1 LLRSESFKNK
11 GAHMLK
17 QCSKKTILVLISFL
31 FFSKIYAKDIPTIVI
46 APSKKPQSISTVGTS
61 VTVYSEKDIENSSE
75 SFLHNIL
82 NYGSPGISA
91 YQSGGPGTQSGIQIR
106 NLPKRYTTIYID
118 GVKMSDPSTVS
129 NDYYFDD
136 LLKGSISRI
145 EILRG
150 NQSSLYGSGAMGGTV
165 NITTKK
171 GKPGFQK
178 EFNAITGS
186 DKTINLSGAVSGAD
200 EKNDFWLGYEN
211 FHTAGDSA
219 MTDNDEADSYHNDT
233 FVGNYGYKIN
243 DKFKFESN
251 ARLINSFLNYDSVDS
266 STNPT
271 NDDNNQNWNKEWN
284 GSLGLVHEPFKNFNH
299 SLKKVKSVNNRTYNA
314 FSAFGSSKAKSEYI
328 GFRDAYYY
336 SGNYNFN
343 LDNSITFGSEY
354 ENDEADLKK
363 TNYRGTETV
372 GAYFDVQNRLTENL
386 YTTFGMRFD
395 DNDHAGN
402 EDSHRVSFAYLTGNN
417 NTKIHGTYG
426 TSYRYPSLVEQFD
439 SSAWKE
445 SADIGN
451 LTAEVGKSHDIGIG
465 RSFLENKL
473 NLDLTYFN
481 HEYTDNLAGW
491 KDSASDVNSYYHNQP
506 GLVKSEGFELGG
518 KWLAKDNLN
527 FNLAYTLSRTYDGED
542 ADDAN
547 NADGNT
553 GGTGGGA
560 FTDTRMVRVPR
571 HMLGLNTY
579 YKFPNKKISLNLQ
592 TIGATNSRDYGNYNS
607 PKHGSNYADV
617 KLPAYFV
624 NHLSVNL
631 DFIPNYDVFF
641 KITNL
646 TNEDYH
652 TALHYSQPG
661 RGLSFGLKK
670 SFD

>member
-1 LLRSESFKNK
+1 MKNIYLILLIFLNLTFFNK
-11 GAHMLK
+11 
-17 QCSKKTILVLISFL
+17 L
-31 FFSKIYAKDIPTIVI
+31 FAKDIPTIVI

-61 VTVYSEKDIENSSE
+61 VTVYTEKDIENSSE

-91 YQSGGPGTQSGIQIR
+91 YQSGGPGSQSGIQIR

-186 DKTINLSGAVSGAD
+186 NKTINGSGAISGAD
-200 EKNDFWLGYEN
+200 EKSDFWLGYET
-211 FHTAGDSA
+211 FHTDGESA
-219 MTDNDEADSYHNDT
+219 MTDNAERDAYHNDT

-243 DKFKFESN
+243 EELKFETSG
-251 ARLINSFLNYDSVDS
+251 RLIKSFLNYDAVDS
-266 STNPT
+266 STNPN
-271 NDDNNQNWNKEWN
+271 NDENNQNWNKEWN
-284 GSLGLVHEPFKNFNH
+284 GTLGLNHEPFKNFNH
-299 SLKKVKSVNNRTYNA
+299 SLKKVRSVNNRTYDEFTA
-314 FSAFGSSKAKSEYI
+314 YGSVKTKSEYI
-328 GFRDAYYY
+328 GFRDGYYY

-343 LDNSITFGSEY
+343 LDNGITFGSEY
-354 ENDEADLKK
+354 EYDEMDFKK
-363 TNYRGTETV
+363 TNNRASETI
-372 GAYFDVQNRLTENL
+372 GAYFDVQNRITEKL

-395 DNDHAGN
+395 DHEHAGN
-402 EDSHRVSFAYLTGNN
+402 EDSHRASFAYLTGSN

-426 TSYRYPSLVEQFD
+426 TSYRYPSLYENFQV
-439 SSAWKE
+439 WKE
-445 SADIGN
+445 SKDAGK

-465 RSFLENKL
+465 TSFLENKL

-491 KDSASDVNSYYHNQP
+491 KDSASDGNSFYHNQP
-506 GLVKSEGFELGG
+506 GLVKSEGFELDG

-547 NADGNT
+547 NVDGNA

-579 YKFPNKKISLNLQ
+579 YKIPNKKISMNLQ
-592 TIGATNSRDYGNYNS
+592 TIGASDARDYGNFNS
-607 PKHGSNYADV
+607 PQHGTSYADV

-624 NHLSVNL
+624 NHLT
-631 DFIPNYDVFF
+631 INYDYIPGYDIFF
-641 KITNL
+641 KIANL
-646 TNEDYH
+646 TDEDYN
-652 TALHYSQPG
+652 TALHYTQPK
-661 RGLSFGLKK
+661 RAFGFGIKK

>member
-1 LLRSESFKNK
+1 
-11 GAHMLK
+11 M
-17 QCSKKTILVLISFL
+17 KKTYLILIIFL
-31 FFSKIYAKDIPTIVI
+31 NLTFFNKLVAKDIPTIVI
-46 APSKKPQSISTVGTS
+46 APSKKPQSVSTVGTS
-61 VTVYSEKDIENSSE
+61 VSVYTEKDIENSSE

-445 SADIGN
+445 STDIGN

-473 NLDLTYFN
+473 SLDFTYFN
-481 HEYTDNLAGW
+481 HQYTDNLAGW
-491 KDSASDVNSYYHNQP
+491 KDSVSDVNSYYHNQP
-506 GLVKSEGFELGG
+506 GLIKSEGFELGG
-518 KWLAKDNLN
+518 NWLAQDNLN
-527 FNLAYTLSRTYDGED
+527 FNLSYTLSRTYDGED

-547 NADGNT
+547 NADGKT

-579 YKFPNKKISLNLQ
+579 YKVPSKKISLNLQ

-607 PKHGSNYADV
+607 PKHGSNYVDV

-624 NHLSVNL
+624 NHLT
-631 DFIPNYDVFF
+631 FNYDAVPGYDIFF

-646 TNEDYH
+646 TDEKYH
-652 TALHYSQPG
+652 TALHYAQPNRALG
-661 RGLSFGLKK
+661 FGMKK

>member
-1 LLRSESFKNK
+1 M
-11 GAHMLK
+11 H
-17 QCSKKTILVLISFL
+17 KKYFILIIFLNLI
-31 FFSKIYAKDIPTIVI
+31 FFSKLFSKDIPTIVI
-46 APSKKPQSISTVGTS
+46 APSKKPQSVSTVGTS
-61 VTVYSEKDIENSSE
+61 VTVYTKKDIENSSE

-82 NYGSPGISA
+82 NYGAPGISA

-118 GVKMSDPSTVS
+118 GIKMSDPSTVS

-150 NQSSLYGSGAMGGTV
+150 NQSSVYGSGAMGGTV

-171 GKPGFQK
+171 GKQGFQK

-186 DKTINLSGAVSGAD
+186 NETINLSGAISGAD
-200 EKNDFWLGYEN
+200 EKNDFWLGYET
-211 FHTAGDSA
+211 FHTAGESA
-219 MTDNDEADSYHNDT
+219 MTDNDEEDAYHNDT

-243 DKFKFESN
+243 NKLKFESN
-251 ARLINSFLNYDSVDS
+251 ARLINSFLNYDSNDS
-266 STNPT
+266 STNP
-271 NDDNNQNWNKEWN
+271 NNNDNNQNWNKEWN
-284 GSLGLVHEPFKNFNH
+284 GSVGLVHRPFKNFNH
-299 SLKKVKSVNNRTYNA
+299 SLKKVQSVNNRTYDE
-314 FSAFGSSKAKSEYI
+314 FTDFGSSKTKSEYI

-336 SGNYNFN
+336 TGNYDYN
-343 LDNSITFGSEY
+343 LDHSITFGAEY

-363 TNYRGTETV
+363 TNYVGTETV
-372 GAYFDVQNRLTENL
+372 GAYFDVQNRLTEKL
-386 YTTFGMRFD
+386 YATFGMRFD

-426 TSYRYPSLVEQFD
+426 TSYRYPSLYENF
-439 SSAWKE
+439 SAWKKAE
-445 SADIGN
+445 DVGR
-451 LTAEVGKSHDIGIG
+451 LTAEVGRSHDIGIG

-481 HEYTDNLAGW
+481 HKYSDNLSGW
-491 KDSASDVNSYYHNQP
+491 KDTASDFNSFYHNQS

-518 KWLAKDNLN
+518 KWLAMENLN
-527 FNLAYTLSRTYDGED
+527 FGLAYTLSRTYDGED

-547 NADGNT
+547 NSDGNS

-560 FTDTRMVRVPR
+560 FTDTRMARVPR

-579 YKFPNKKISLNLQ
+579 YKIPNKKMSIDLQ
-592 TIGATNSRDYGNYNS
+592 TIGATNVRDYGNYNS
-607 PKHGSNYADV
+607 PRAGGSDYRDV

-624 NHLSVNL
+624 NHLTLNF
-631 DFIPNYDVFF
+631 DHIPSYDVFF

-652 TALHYSQPG
+652 TALHYSQPK
-661 RGLSFGLKK
+661 RAFSFGIKR

>member
-1 LLRSESFKNK
+1 MK
-11 GAHMLK
+11 
-17 QCSKKTILVLISFL
+17 
-31 FFSKIYAKDIPTIVI
+31 KIYLILIIFLNLIFFNKLVAKDIPTIVI

-150 NQSSLYGSGAMGGTV
+150 NQSSVYGSGAMGGTV

-186 DKTINLSGAVSGAD
+186 DKTINLSGAVSGAN

-211 FHTAGDSA
+211 FRTAGDSA

-243 DKFKFESN
+243 DKLKFESN
-251 ARLINSFLNYDSVDS
+251 ARLINSFLNYDAVDS

-284 GSLGLVHEPFKNFNH
+284 GTLGLAHEPFKNFNH
-299 SLKKVKSVNNRTYNA
+299 SLKKVKSVNNRTYDE
-314 FSAFGSSKAKSEYI
+314 FTAFGSAKTKSEYI

-363 TNYRGTETV
+363 TKYVGTQTV

-395 DNDHAGN
+395 DNEHAGN

-426 TSYRYPSLVEQFD
+426 TSYRYPSLYENFSV
-439 SSAWKE
+439 WKE
-445 SADIGN
+445 TKDSGN

-481 HEYTDNLAGW
+481 HEYSDNLAGW

-506 GLVKSEGFELGG
+506 GLVKSEGLELDG

-527 FNLAYTLSRTYDGED
+527 FNLSYTLSSTYDGED

-547 NADGNT
+547 NMDGKA

-560 FTDTRMVRVPR
+560 FTDSRMVRVPR

-579 YKFPNKKISLNLQ
+579 YKVPNKKISLNLQ

-607 PKHGSNYADV
+607 PLSGTDYADV
-617 KLPAYFV
+617 KLRGYFV
-624 NHLSVNL
+624 NHLTFNY
-631 DFIPNYDVFF
+631 DAIPGYDVFV

-646 TNEDYH
+646 TDEDYY
-652 TALHYSQPG
+652 TALHYSQPKRALG
-661 RGLSFGLKK
+661 FGLKK

>member
-1 LLRSESFKNK
+1 
-11 GAHMLK
+11 M
-17 QCSKKTILVLISFL
+17 KKIFIITLIFSNLIILNQL
-31 FFSKIYAKDIPTIVI
+31 FAKDIPVVVI
-46 APSKKPQSISTVGTS
+46 APSKKPQSVSTVGTS
-61 VTVYSEKDIENSSE
+61 VTVYTQKDIENSPE

-91 YQSGGPGTQSGIQIR
+91 YQSGGPGTQSGIQVR

-118 GVKMSDPSTVS
+118 GIKMSDPSTVS

-136 LLKGSISRI
+136 LLKSSISRI

-150 NQSSLYGSGAMGGTV
+150 NQSSVYGSGAMGGTV

-171 GKPGFQK
+171 GKQGFQK
-178 EFNAITGS
+178 EFNTITGS
-186 DKTINLSGAVSGAD
+186 NKTINVSAAISGAD
-200 EKNDFWLGYEN
+200 DKNDFWLGYETY
-211 FHTAGDSA
+211 HTDGESA
-219 MTDNDEADSYHNDT
+219 MTDNDEKDSYHNDS

-243 DKFKFESN
+243 DKVTFESN
-251 ARLINSFLNYDSVDS
+251 ARLISSFLNYDSEDS
-266 STNPT
+266 STNPN
-271 NDDNNQNWNKEWN
+271 NDENNQNWNKEWN
-284 GSLGLVHEPFKNFNH
+284 GSVGLVHKPFKKFKN
-299 SLKKVKSVNNRTYNA
+299 SLKKVKSVNNRTYDG
-314 FSAFGSSKAKSEYI
+314 FTAFGSSKTKSEYI
-328 GFRDAYYY
+328 GYRDAYYY
-336 SGNYNFN
+336 IGNYNYN
-343 LDNSITFGSEY
+343 LDHSITFGAEY

-372 GAYFDVQNRLTENL
+372 GTYFDIQNRLTEKL
-386 YTTFGMRFD
+386 FTTFGMRFD
-395 DNDHAGN
+395 DNEHAGN
-402 EDSHRVSFAYLTGNN
+402 EDSHRISFAYLTGNN

-439 SSAWKE
+439 NAAWKE
-445 SADIGN
+445 SKDKGV

-465 RSFLENKL
+465 RSFFENKL

-491 KDSASDVNSYYHNQP
+491 KDAASDFNTFYHNQP
-506 GLVKSEGFELGG
+506 GLIKSEGFELGG
-518 KWLAKDNLN
+518 KWLVQNNLN

-542 ADDAN
+542 ADDALN
-547 NADGNT
+547 KDGKG

-579 YKFPNKKISLNLQ
+579 YKLSDKNISLNLQ
-592 TIGATNSRDYGNYNS
+592 TIGATDARDYGNYNT

-617 KLPAYFV
+617 KLPAYLV
-624 NHLSVNL
+624 NHLTVNL

>member
-1 LLRSESFKNK
+1 MLMKNFKIN
-11 GAHMLK
+11 
-17 QCSKKTILVLISFL
+17 ILIIVYCL
-31 FFSKIYAKDIPTIVI
+31 FFTNVFSKDIPIIVI
-46 APSKKPQSISTVGTS
+46 APSKKPQSASTVGTS
-61 VTVYSEKDIENSSE
+61 VTVYTEEDIEKSEE

-91 YQSGGPGTQSGIQIR
+91 YQSGGPGTQSGIQVR

-150 NQSSLYGSGAMGGTV
+150 NQSSVYGSGAMGGTV

-171 GKPGFQK
+171 GKQGFQK
-178 EFNAITGS
+178 EFDVITGS
-186 DKTINLSGAVSGAD
+186 NNTINLSGAISGAN
-200 EKNDFWLGYEN
+200 EKSDFWLGYEN
-211 FHTAGDSA
+211 FHTAGVSA
-219 MTDNDEADSYHNDT
+219 MTDNNEKDSYHNDSL
-233 FVGNYGYKIN
+233 VGNYGYKIN
-243 DKFKFESN
+243 DKLKFESN
-251 ARLINSFLNYDSVDS
+251 ARLIKSFLNYDAEDS
-266 STNPT
+266 STNPN

-299 SLKKVKSVNNRTYNA
+299 SLKKVKSVNNRTYDE
-314 FSAFGSSKAKSEYI
+314 FTAFGSSKTKSEYI

-336 SGNYNFN
+336 SGNYNLN
-343 LDNSITFGSEY
+343 LDHSITFGAEY

-363 TNYRGTETV
+363 TKYRGTETV
-372 GAYFDVQNRLTENL
+372 GAYFDVQNRLTEKL

-395 DNDHAGN
+395 DNEHAGN
-402 EDSHRVSFAYLTGNN
+402 EDSHRISFAYLTGNN

-426 TSYRYPSLVEQFD
+426 TSYRYPSLYENF
-439 SSAWKE
+439 SAWKE
-445 SADIGN
+445 SKDTGK

-481 HEYTDNLAGW
+481 HQYEDNLAGW
-491 KDSASDVNSYYHNQP
+491 KDSASDVNTYYHNQQ
-506 GLVKSEGFELGG
+506 GLIKSEGFELGG
-518 KWLAKDNLN
+518 NWIAKDNLN

-542 ADDAN
+542 ADDALDN
-547 NADGNT
+547 DGNT

-560 FTDTRMVRVPR
+560 FLDTRMVRVPR

-579 YKFPNKKISLNLQ
+579 YKIPNKKISVNLQ
-592 TIGATNSRDYGNYNS
+592 TIGASNARDYGNFNS
-607 PKHGSNYADV
+607 PKHGTNYADV
-617 KLPAYFV
+617 NLDAYIV
-624 NHLSVNL
+624 NHLTLNFDYL
-631 DFIPNYDVFF
+631 PGYDTFF

-646 TNEDYH
+646 FDETYN
-652 TALHYSQPG
+652 TALDYSQPQ
-661 RGLSFGLKK
+661 RTFSFGIKK
-670 SFD
+670 SFNN

>member
-1 LLRSESFKNK
+1 V
-11 GAHMLK
+11 
-17 QCSKKTILVLISFL
+17 KKTYLILIIFLNLIFYN
-31 FFSKIYAKDIPTIVI
+31 KIFAKDIPIIVI

-61 VTVYSEKDIENSSE
+61 VTVYTEQDIENSTE
-75 SFLHNIL
+75 SFLHSIL

-91 YQSGGPGTQSGIQIR
+91 YQSGGPGTQSGIQVR

-118 GVKMSDPSTVS
+118 GIKMSDPSTVS

-150 NQSSLYGSGAMGGTV
+150 NQSSVYGSGAMGGTV

-171 GKPGFQK
+171 GEQGFQK
-178 EFNAITGS
+178 EFSAITGS
-186 DKTINLSGAVSGAD
+186 NKTISASGAISGAD
-200 EKNDFWLGYEN
+200 EKNDYWIGYET
-211 FHTAGDSA
+211 FHTAGESA
-219 MTDNDEADSYHNDT
+219 MTDNIEEDSYHNDS

-243 DKFKFESN
+243 DKLKFESN
-251 ARLINSFLNYDSVDS
+251 ARLIKSFLNYDSEDS
-266 STNPT
+266 STNPN
-271 NDDNNQNWNKEWN
+271 NDENNQNWNKEWN
-284 GSLGLVHEPFKNFNH
+284 GSVGLVHKPFNNFNH
-299 SLKKVKSVNNRTYNA
+299 SLKKLKSVNNRTYDE
-314 FSAFGSSKAKSEYI
+314 FTAFGASKTKSEYI

-336 SGNYNFN
+336 SGNYNYN
-343 LDNSITFGSEY
+343 LDHSITFGAEY

-363 TNYRGTETV
+363 TLYRGTETV
-372 GAYFDVQNRLTENL
+372 GAYFDIQNRLTEKL
-386 YTTFGMRFD
+386 HTTFGMRFD

-445 SADIGN
+445 SKDKGN

-465 RSFLENKL
+465 SSFLDNKL
-473 NLDLTYFN
+473 NLDLTYFH

-491 KDSASDVNSYYHNQP
+491 KDSANDVNSFYHNQP
-506 GLVKSEGFELGG
+506 GLIKSEGFELDG
-518 KWLAKDNLN
+518 KWFVKDNLN
-527 FNLAYTLSRTYDGED
+527 FNLAYTLSRTFDGED

-547 NADGNT
+547 NSDGNT

-579 YKFPNKKISLNLQ
+579 YKIPNKPVSMNLQ
-592 TIGATNSRDYGNYNS
+592 TIGATNVRDYGNFNS
-607 PKHGSNYADV
+607 PIHAGNYADV

-624 NHLSVNL
+624 NHLTVNY

-641 KITNL
+641 KITNF
-646 TNEDYH
+646 TNEEYH
-652 TALHYSQPG
+652 TALHYSQPQ
-661 RGLSFGLKK
+661 RGISFGMKR